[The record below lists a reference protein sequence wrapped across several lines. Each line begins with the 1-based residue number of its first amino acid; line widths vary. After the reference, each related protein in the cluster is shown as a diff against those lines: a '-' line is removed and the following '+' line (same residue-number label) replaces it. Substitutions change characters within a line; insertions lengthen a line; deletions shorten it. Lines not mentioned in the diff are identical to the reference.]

1 MESIRRGTWETDIC
15 SEGQDPVTRYSAV
28 NGSILLAHPSSFS
41 SVVKGWITTT
51 HPSET
56 HATRDQTE
64 TDEEPATANE
74 ALFTCPEEGCSKT
87 FLRHSYMM

>member
-1 MESIRRGTWETDIC
+1 M
-15 SEGQDPVTRYSAV
+15 TRYSAV
-28 NGSILLAHPSSFS
+28 NGSIILAYPSSFY
-41 SVVKGWITTT
+41 SVVRGQTTTT

-74 ALFTCPEEGCSKT
+74 ACPEEGCSKT
-87 FLRHSYMM
+87 FLRHSYMI

>member
-1 MESIRRGTWETDIC
+1 M
-15 SEGQDPVTRYSAV
+15 TRYSAV
-28 NGSILLAHPSSFS
+28 NGSIILAYPSSFY
-41 SVVKGWITTT
+41 SVVRGQTTTT

-87 FLRHSYMM
+87 FLRHSYMI